1 MFDLNTWLIALS
13 SIKQRI
19 RRFSF
24 WAIAAVALTSSFL
37 LVPKNQIGGIHVMSI
52 EPSVFIQG
60 GNPTWIP
67 ISSALI
73 LTIFLPL
80 IGFVYIRDLV
90 NIDRSTGTIDILLS
104 SGVGRFRY
112 VFGKLIAGFILL
124 LLLLGIVMCGSL
136 IMILI
141 TFRGEPFSIWAF
153 ISPFLILVPGLL
165 FVSAFSLILE
175 TASIFGRINSNALAI
190 FLFVLFF
197 LISLTYSMSL
207 AEGTPYPSVNF
218 DFTGLLLLEKT
229 INIAVIAT
237 IGKSVNDVTIFGSNN
252 YSYIGNKQLYF
263 TGIPKDINVFFNM
276 LLVIGVALIITF
288 VAALLL
294 EKRPAKVRQKKKIK
308 FKKQAKDK
316 VKPTTKTWQPVS
328 SGSFS
333 LFFLMKNEL
342 HRLLRELN
350 LWWFITI
357 LGLWIGCWLLE
368 IRTSRTILLPI
379 ILGLAVLPLSRLGSK
394 EELSGVSELFRTIP
408 GAPLRQALASICG
421 SMLLCFFLVSPVFI
435 RSFTIDLLAVLV
447 IFSLVVCLPSVAL
460 FLGTFTKTE
469 RPFQLILF
477 LFLYIVLNLPDL
489 LLPTD
494 ENRAIAIAISYF
506 IVAGISTIGTI
517 GLKEKQMR

>member
-1 MFDLNTWLIALS
+1 MNTWLIALS

-37 LVPKNQIGGIHVMSI
+37 LVPKNQIGGMHVMSI
-52 EPSVFIQG
+52 EPSVFLQA

-67 ISSALI
+67 IAAALV

-90 NIDRSTGTIDILLS
+90 NIDRNTRTMDILLS

-136 IMILI
+136 ITILI
-141 TFRGEPFSIWAF
+141 TFHGESISIWTF
-153 ISPFLILVPGLL
+153 ISPFLALVPGLL
-165 FVSAFSLILE
+165 FISAFSLILE
-175 TASIFGRINSNALAI
+175 TASIFGRVNSSALGI

-197 LISLTYSMSL
+197 LVSLTYSMSL
-207 AEGTPYPSVNF
+207 AEGNPYSSANF

-237 IGKSVNDVTIFGSNN
+237 IGKSVNDMTIFGSNN

-276 LLVIGVALIITF
+276 FFVIGLALLITF
-288 VAALLL
+288 IAALLL
-294 EKRPAKVRQKKKIK
+294 EKRPAKVTQKKKIK
-308 FKKQAKDK
+308 FRKQVKGQ
-316 VKPTTKTWQPVS
+316 VKPTTETWQPVS
-328 SGSFS
+328 NGSFS
-333 LFFLMKNEL
+333 LFFLIRSEL

-357 LGLWIGCWLLE
+357 LGLWIGCCLFE

-379 ILGLAVLPLSRLGSK
+379 ILGLTVLPLSRLGSG
-394 EELSGVSELFRTIP
+394 EELSGMGKMLRTIP
-408 GAPLRQALASICG
+408 GAPLRQALTSISG
-421 SMLLCFFLVSPVFI
+421 GMLLCLFLISPVFI
-435 RSFTIDLLAVLV
+435 RSFSIDLVAVLV
-447 IFSLVVCLPSVAL
+447 IFSLGICLPSVAS

-469 RPFQLILF
+469 RPFQLTLF

-494 ENRAIAIAISYF
+494 GDSAIAIVVSYF
-506 IVAGISTIGTI
+506 IVAGISIIGVI